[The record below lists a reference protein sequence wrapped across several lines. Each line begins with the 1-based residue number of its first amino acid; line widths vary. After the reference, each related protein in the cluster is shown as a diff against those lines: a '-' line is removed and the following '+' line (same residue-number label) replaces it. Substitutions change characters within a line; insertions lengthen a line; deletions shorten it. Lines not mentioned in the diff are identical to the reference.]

1 MKLSYINFVKYEHSA
16 EEHKTMGILEIA
28 SGCSRVILYITAT
41 AYRYMISAH
50 LRNCP

>member
-41 AYRYMISAH
+41 AYDMISAH